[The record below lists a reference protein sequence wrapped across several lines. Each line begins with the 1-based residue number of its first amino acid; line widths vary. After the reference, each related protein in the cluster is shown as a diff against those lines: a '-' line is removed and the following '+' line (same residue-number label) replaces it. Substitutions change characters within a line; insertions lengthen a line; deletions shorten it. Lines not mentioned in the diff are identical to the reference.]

1 VTDTVYWCE
10 LALVGDTVCERVA
23 VSVRDGR
30 FVAIDTAVE
39 RPADSA
45 RLVGLTI
52 PGMANAHSHAFHRAL
67 RGRTQVGGGSFWT
80 WRDVMY
86 RAAERLDPDNY
97 HSLARATFAEMALA
111 GVAVVGEFHYLHHQ
125 PDGGAYDDPNVM
137 GEALL
142 AAASEAGIRIT
153 LLDTLYLHGGLSA
166 DGYSEPAGVQRRY
179 SDGSAENWVERVE
192 ALGPISAHKTG
203 AVTSPAGALDP
214 FAPSLTSEVG
224 EVNPLGPSSAREVGE
239 APGSLRTQKV
249 GAAIHSVRAVDP
261 DSMRVVSD
269 WASGR
274 GAVVH
279 AHVSE
284 QTVENDQ
291 CVAHHGVTPTGLLE
305 RAGALG
311 GSFSA
316 VHSTHLT
323 GADIAMYANANS
335 TVCMCPTTER
345 DLGDGIGPTAL
356 LAEAG
361 VAMSLGTDSHA
372 VIDMF
377 EEARAVELDERLLS
391 NRRGVHSAAEL
402 MSMATLNGHRT
413 LGWDD
418 AGSIAIGNRADLV
431 TIALDSVRTAG
442 TAKASALEA
451 VVFAATATDITHV
464 VVDGVVTVEDGR
476 HLRIDVAQELE
487 ASINELMGP

>member
-1 VTDTVYWCE
+1 VNDTVYWCE
-10 LALVGDTVCERVA
+10 LALVGDTVCQRVA
-23 VSVRDGR
+23 IRARGGR
-30 FVAIDTAVE
+30 FVAIDVAVDQ
-39 RPADSA
+39 PVDST
-45 RLVGLTI
+45 RLAGLTI

-67 RGRTQVGGGSFWT
+67 RGRTQVGSGSFWT

-97 HSLARATFAEMALA
+97 YRLARATFAEMALA
-111 GVAVVGEFHYLHHQ
+111 GVTVVGEFHYLHHQ
-125 PDGGAYDDPNVM
+125 PDGGAYDDPNAM

-153 LLDTLYLHGGLSA
+153 LLDTLYLHGGLGGG
-166 DGYSEPAGVQRRY
+166 GYAEPAGVQRRY

-192 ALGPISAHKTG
+192 ALGPASTHSI
-203 AVTSPAGALDP
+203 
-214 FAPSLTSEVG
+214 
-224 EVNPLGPSSAREVGE
+224 
-239 APGSLRTQKV
+239 

-274 GAVVH
+274 GAVLH

-291 CVAHHGVTPTGLLE
+291 CVAHHGITPTGLLE
-305 RAGALG
+305 RSGVL
-311 GSFSA
+311 SPEFSA
-316 VHSTHLT
+316 VHATHLNS
-323 GADIAMYANANS
+323 ADIAMYATAGS

-345 DLGDGIGPTAL
+345 DLGDGIGPTAAL
-356 LAEAG
+356 TEAG

-377 EEARAVELDERLLS
+377 EEARAVELDERLVS

-402 MSMATLNGHRT
+402 MSMATLNGHRS

-418 AGSIAIGNRADLV
+418 AGSIAVGNRADAV

-442 TAKASALEA
+442 TAQASALEA

-464 VVDGVVTVEDGR
+464 VVDGVVVVEDGR
-476 HLRIDVAQELE
+476 HLRMDVAQELE
-487 ASINELMGP
+487 TSITELMGP